1 MPREDTNGH
10 STQPFRL
17 HRITREQR
25 GINGRLNCETVVS
38 RWSLIRN
45 FSSIQQMLQ
54 MEQQIDAIFRE
65 MIKDVLDSANVSDA
79 ISITI
84 NHNSFTEPMFIY

>member
-1 MPREDTNGH
+1 
-10 STQPFRL
+10 
-17 HRITREQR
+17 
-25 GINGRLNCETVVS
+25 
-38 RWSLIRN
+38 
-45 FSSIQQMLQ
+45 MLQ

-84 NHNSFTEPMFIY
+84 NHNSFTEPMFIYWFKDNFDVKRIQTALFKLSQSNSRWVEIDSS